1 MNNRPTR
8 FMIMGEAK
16 IVNPNDMP
24 SFAVWAIHAV
34 ATDRWPPYTLAF
46 RVCPLADCVS

>member
-8 FMIMGEAK
+8 FMIAGEAK

-24 SFAVWAIHAV
+24 SFTVWAIHAV
-34 ATDRWPPYTLAF
+34 MQLTAGRRTPSLFAF
-46 RVCPLADCVS
+46 VH